1 MCEVPP
7 FLKAVFPY
15 LEALFIQ
22 RDHSHCFVVL
32 YDAAWS
38 SEYTSSHGMI
48 NDEWDIIK
56 DLQGSTH
63 GLTKVQY

>member
-38 SEYTSSHGMI
+38 SEYTSSHGII
-48 NDEWDIIK
+48 NDE
-56 DLQGSTH
+56 
-63 GLTKVQY
+63 